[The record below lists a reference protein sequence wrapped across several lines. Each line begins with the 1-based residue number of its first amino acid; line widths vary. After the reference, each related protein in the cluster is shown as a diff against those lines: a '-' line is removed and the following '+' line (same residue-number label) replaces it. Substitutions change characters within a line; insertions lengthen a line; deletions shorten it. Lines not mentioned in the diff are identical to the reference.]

1 MVGLGRSS
9 ADYVASKSKPFVFK
23 FGLCRR
29 VLKIASFPRMAH
41 EPDAPEKL
49 WQSYASVFRSFDDL
63 TLARWMAQTLG
74 QLQGGLWRLSH
85 PLVASYRLAAQ
96 VGHER
101 QVWHQRMVSVP
112 ADYRQVE
119 CCRAPLLPMVTRDL
133 LDNGLICIHCN
144 GTAVELD
151 DLGQYQNSLK
161 RWAKEYQPIHEVAH
175 WDDTKRQGK
184 GSYEQSYEQAADE
197 AEKRLAQLGQDL
209 SSPLLELYPAVIWED
224 QDECLQVRPE
234 DIVC

>member
-1 MVGLGRSS
+1 M
-9 ADYVASKSKPFVFK
+9 
-23 FGLCRR
+23 
-29 VLKIASFPRMAH
+29 KIASSPHMAH

-49 WQSYASVFRSFDDL
+49 WQSYASVFRGFDDL

-96 VGHER
+96 VGYER
-101 QVWHQRMVSVP
+101 QIWHQRMVNVP
-112 ADYRQVE
+112 ADYPQIE

-133 LDNGLICIHCN
+133 LDNGLICLHCN
-144 GTAVELD
+144 GTAVGLE
-151 DLGQYQNSLK
+151 DLGQYQKGLK
-161 RWAKEYQPIHEVAH
+161 RWAEEYQPIHEVAH
-175 WDDTKRQGK
+175 WDDGKRK
-184 GSYEQSYEQAADE
+184 SEGSYDQAYEQAADE
-197 AEKRLAQLGQDL
+197 AEKRLAQLGENL
-209 SSPLLELYPAVIWED
+209 SSPLLELFPAVIWED

>member
-1 MVGLGRSS
+1 
-9 ADYVASKSKPFVFK
+9 
-23 FGLCRR
+23 
-29 VLKIASFPRMAH
+29 MAH

-49 WQSYASVFRSFDDL
+49 WQSYASVFRGFDDL

-74 QLQGGLWRLSH
+74 QLHGGLWRLSH

-101 QVWHQRMVSVP
+101 QVWHQRMVNVP
-112 ADYRQVE
+112 ADYPQVE

-144 GTAVELD
+144 DTAVGLD
-151 DLGQYQNSLK
+151 NLGQCRKALEI
-161 RWAKEYQPIHEVAH
+161 WAEEYQPIHDVAH
-175 WDDTKRQGK
+175 WDEVKRLSAGDYDL
-184 GSYEQSYEQAADE
+184 SCEQAAE
-197 AEKRLAQLGQDL
+197 KAEKMLAQVGGELT
-209 SSPLLELYPAVIWED
+209 SNLLELFPAVIWED

-234 DIVC
+234 DIGC